1 MKSILPFSKIVS
13 DRVTLHFNAG
23 GLLFPDVRD
32 RDLWNYNLDASAIYA
47 VSRDLNLMFESVAV
61 WEEDVDLARN
71 VDRSVSA
78 LISPGARYAFNLPN
92 AQLVV
97 GVAVPIGLTSDSPDY
112 GLFFYLS
119 FEHPF
124 VRVPSSDTK

>member
-1 MKSILPFSKIVS
+1 
-13 DRVTLHFNAG
+13 VT
-23 GLLFPDVRD
+23 
-32 RDLWNYNLDASAIYA
+32 
-47 VSRDLNLMFESVAV
+47 
-61 WEEDVDLARN
+61 
-71 VDRSVSA
+71 A

-97 GVAVPIGLTSDSPDY
+97 GVAVPIGLTSESPDY

-124 VRVPSSDTK
+124 VRVSSNESK